1 MSFVAIAQDSWLNC
15 LYVIKISDWMRFR
28 VEYVSLQDIHL
39 GVRVLQEVEIFDRL
53 GQEERF
59 HSIFRLLVC
68 VPHILERSIC
78 YLRFAVTLN
87 ALENFPSPLSVDG
100 ITGYL
105 VQNKEGLNGFWSEDV
120 IGCAW
125 WHLEIIA
132 FEVYVLWR
140 YSRFL
145 SCIHLIASIRDGF
158 RGGHVPLGSRR
169 VKALWISDST
179 KSQEATHEAYEVIHL
194 SVEPATIQIWDLA
207 VRAKRREER

>member
-1 MSFVAIAQDSWLNC
+1 MQYVNCSDGTDPWLNC
-15 LYVIKISDWMRFR
+15 LYIIQVSDWMRFR
-28 VEYVSLQDIHL
+28 IKNVSLQNIHL

-68 VPHILERSIC
+68 VLYILERPIS

-87 ALENFPSPLSVDG
+87 ALENFPPPLSVDG

-120 IGCAW
+120 IGRAW

-158 RGGHVPLGSRR
+158 SGGHVPLGSRR
-169 VKALWISDST
+169 LKALWICDST

-194 SVEPATIQIWDLA
+194 SVEPAAIQI
-207 VRAKRREER
+207 